1 MFQDISLEEL
11 RALKER
17 KEMTIIDVRSPSEYR
32 DATLPGSLN
41 IPLFDDAERAEVGTL
56 YKQTSI
62 QAAKDRGL
70 ELVSAKLPAFI
81 RQFGEIPGNKA
92 VFCWRGGMRSRT
104 TATLLSLMDIHV
116 YRLTGGY
123 KAYRKWVVETLESYD
138 FKPHSYIIHGNTGT
152 GKTALLHRLQ
162 HNGYPVID
170 LEGMAGH
177 RGSIFGQV
185 GLHANNQK
193 TFDSL
198 LLEKLVTLE
207 QSPYVLFEAES
218 MRIGKVVM
226 PPFMGRQKETGTQI
240 RIELPLEARVAQI
253 MLDYRPHEHQEEI
266 LAAFRRIKSRIHVP
280 IAAEIDRSLTTGNFE
295 NAVLLLLEHYYD
307 PKYDYTF
314 EQYGESEKISLN
326 VNNVE
331 EAETAVAALLRERH
345 HGSPSSGERRL
356 HV

>member
-11 RALKER
+11 RALQAR
-17 KEMTIIDVRSPSEYR
+17 KEMIIIDVRSPSEYR
-32 DATLPGSLN
+32 DSTIPGSLN

-81 RQFGEIPGNKA
+81 RQFGEISGNKA

-123 KAYRKWVVETLESYD
+123 KAYRKWVVETLECYD
-138 FKPHSYIIHGNTGT
+138 FKPHSYIINGNTGT
-152 GKTALLHRLQ
+152 GKTALLHRLL
-162 HNGYPVID
+162 HHGNPVID
-170 LEGMAGH
+170 LEGLAGH

-185 GLHANNQK
+185 GLQANNQK

-198 LLEKLVTLE
+198 LLEQLIQLE

-240 RIELPLEARVAQI
+240 RIEMPLEARVAQI
-253 MLDYRPHEHQEEI
+253 MTDYRPHEHQEEI

-280 IAAEIDRSLTTGNFE
+280 IAAEIDRCLISGNFE

-307 PKYDYTF
+307 PKYDYTA
-314 EQYGESEKISLN
+314 EQYGESEKITLT
-326 VNNVE
+326 VNNVD
-331 EAETAVAALLRERH
+331 EAEKAVAALLQERH
-345 HGSPSSGERRL
+345 FGSSSLVERRL